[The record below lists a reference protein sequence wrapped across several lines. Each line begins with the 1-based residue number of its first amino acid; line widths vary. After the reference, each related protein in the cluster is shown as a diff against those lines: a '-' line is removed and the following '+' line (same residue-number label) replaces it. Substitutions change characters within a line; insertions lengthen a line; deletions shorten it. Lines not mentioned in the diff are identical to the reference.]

1 MKKECTQQVQEGKTV
16 ADNNWLFLAYLS
28 LQRGKEIKTRTKK

>member
-16 ADNNWLFLAYLS
+16 ADNNWLLVAYLS
-28 LQRGKEIKTRTKK
+28 LQRWKEIKTRTKK